1 MVPGLKPALRG
12 YIGPARQKWLFA
24 CKTGQPEAAR
34 FGASKS
40 QVVQAVQ
47 DVLFLQVR
55 RVDEPGLRTVG
66 VDTTGGFLPAP
77 SRWFLSSFC
86 LAVNGAENLCAS
98 AGG

>member
-1 MVPGLKPALRG
+1 MPLK
-12 YIGPARQKWLFA
+12 GPTRMGVSIA
-24 CKTGQPEAAR
+24 CKTGQPPAVR

-47 DVLFLQVR
+47 DVRFLQVR
-55 RVDEPGLRTVG
+55 RVDKPGLRTVG

-77 SRWFLSSFC
+77 FRWFLSSFC